1 MREAV
6 HRKSRVWLLV
16 VLALALLVSLGA
28 VSPSLAQ
35 DNESLTI
42 SLYDVQTRMVGTATF
57 TQMEQGV
64 QIEMTVN
71 GMEPTPGDRSVMI
84 HEVGVCQPPDY
95 LQSVG
100 PVVTVLPPAQFYI
113 NGGTEYKILTNE
125 FTLAELMD
133 ADGSSLDIHADVPP
147 NAGPIIICGAIPT
160 GTGAPPPAA
169 PTAPPAAPT
178 TPPAAPTAPPAAPT
192 APPAAPPAPQPSTPP
207 PVAGACPV
215 ELREALE
222 RGAGAFLIDV
232 NNRLVGLTI
241 AFEAPDCVVI
251 LSLAIEGMQ
260 PVAGDHHTAI
270 TQQGACVAP
279 TFASAGAERFALP
292 DVPFTGEG
300 TAEGGIITN
309 QFRVA
314 DLLDADGSAL
324 VLHAGSSASPGERII
339 CGSLIPLPEL
349 LAQVGLT
356 VDDILEA
363 TEG

>member
-57 TQMEQGV
+57 TQMDQGV
-64 QIEMTVN
+64 MIDMTVN
-71 GMEPTPGDRSVMI
+71 GMLPNPGDRSVMI
-84 HEVGVCQPPDY
+84 HEVGVCEAPDY
-95 LQSVG
+95 LDSVG

-113 NGGTEYKILTNE
+113 NGGTEYKILTDE

-147 NAGPIIICGAIPT
+147 NAGPIIICGVIPS
-160 GTGAPPPAA
+160 GTGAPA
-169 PTAPPAAPT
+169 APPAAPPVAPPAA
-178 TPPAAPTAPPAAPT
+178 PPAAPTAPPAAPT

-207 PVAGACPV
+207 VAGGCPIEV
-215 ELREALE
+215 RDALE
-222 RGAGAFLIDV
+222 QGAGAVLTDV
-232 NNRLVGLTI
+232 NGRAVGGSI
-241 AFEAPDCVVI
+241 AIETPECIVVMSI
-251 LSLAIEGMQ
+251 VLEGMQ
-260 PVAGDHHTAI
+260 PVAGDHHAAI

-292 DVPFTGEG
+292 DIPFTGAG
-300 TAEGGIITN
+300 SAEVAVITD

-314 DLLDADGSAL
+314 DLLDADGSAI
-324 VLHAGSSASPGERII
+324 VLHAGSSASPGERIL
-339 CGSLIPLPEL
+339 CGTFIPLPDL

-356 VDDILEA
+356 VDDILEEI
-363 TEG
+363 EG

>member
-57 TQMEQGV
+57 TQMDEGV
-64 QIEMTVN
+64 MIEMTVN
-71 GMEPTPGDRSVMI
+71 GMEPAPGDRSVMI
-84 HEVGVCQPPDY
+84 HEVGVCAAPDY
-95 LQSVG
+95 LDSVG
-100 PVVTVLPPAQFYI
+100 PPVTVLPPAQFYI

-147 NAGPIIICGAIPT
+147 TAGPIIICGAIPT
-160 GTGAPPPAA
+160 GTGAP
-169 PTAPPAAPT
+169 PPAAPT

-207 PVAGACPV
+207 PVAGACPI
-215 ELREALE
+215 EARDALE
-222 RGAGAFLIDV
+222 QGAGAFLTDV
-232 NNRLVGLTI
+232 NGRAVGASI
-241 AFEAPDCVVI
+241 AIETPDCIVVMSI
-251 LSLAIEGMQ
+251 VIEGMQ
-260 PVAGDHHTAI
+260 PVAGDHHASI

-279 TFASAGAERFALP
+279 TFESAGAERFALP
-292 DVPFTGEG
+292 DIPFTAAGG
-300 TAEGGIITN
+300 TEVAVITD

-324 VLHAGSSASPGERII
+324 VLHAGSSGSPGERII
-339 CGSLIPLPEL
+339 CGTFIPLPDL
-349 LAQVGLT
+349 LAQIGLT
-356 VDDILEA
+356 VDDVLEEI
-363 TEG
+363 EG